1 MKNFLYKAILLVM
14 GIITYGQ
21 QPTEIEL
28 IHSPEMQQMHS
39 ENVLLNIL
47 TVNTGTLITQMGN
60 ENVISLDTEEIK
72 VNQKG
77 EYQLLFY
84 TETSKLDPSSLNINM
99 QGTNNY
105 IEIFGNNT
113 IMENM
118 TVNMSG
124 NDRSLIIRNYR

>member
-47 TVNTGTLITQMGN
+47 TANTGTLITQMGN
-60 ENVISLDTEEIK
+60 ENVISLDAEEIK

-113 IMENM
+113 IMEKH
-118 TVNMSG
+118 
-124 NDRSLIIRNYR
+124 DC